1 MAAKRAD
8 KDKDSQYSP
17 LIKFHHTAN
26 GQQNAQHINNTHK
39 SQVKTGEGH
48 QV

>member
-1 MAAKRAD
+1 MAARRAH
-8 KDKDSQYSP
+8 KDKDSQYTP
-17 LIKFHHTAN
+17 ILKCHCTAN